1 MRRLALLVAVV
12 GVFACKKADESPA
25 KRGAEPTTLP
35 APAATKAGTPIQPG
49 ELRAAP
55 EIAVGFG
62 VIAPK
67 GSDVGKLEAA
77 AKKAGI
83 TNVVTQ
89 SIADLSFDR
98 GMLRVLAGD
107 KLTPA
112 DLDGI
117 VDAAGVVFLQEVG
130 KDARATLDKAASVTA
145 ELAESVGGW
154 VMDPEAQRFQTAT
167 AFRATVPVA
176 GKPVDI
182 RDLVVVKAVQDDG
195 ELPFLLTAGMG
206 KFGLPE
212 LYVRTLPRGRTGEV
226 TTLINATAQA
236 LATGATVTKAGE
248 LSLDLS
254 TLGEGWSAA
263 HVIEAGGSAKVT
275 WKVAWVQEPDGDER
289 AVELIPPGGATT
301 EAIEAMLSTALGLED
316 SGITEFRADD
326 PEMLAAF
333 AKARTELAAK
343 RAHFAKGVPR
353 NEKLIVKAP
362 FTYPDGGSE
371 NTEWMWV
378 DVVRWQ
384 GDTLEGT
391 LDNDPVRVTGLKA
404 GAPVK
409 FQLGTIADFL
419 HTLADGTE
427 VGGYTIEVAR
437 KRGLIE

>member
-12 GVFACKKADESPA
+12 GVFACKKADESSE

-35 APAATKAGTPIQPG
+35 APTATKPGTPIQPG

-55 EIAVGFG
+55 ETAIGFG

-67 GSDVGKLEAA
+67 GTDIAKLEAA

-89 SIADLSFDR
+89 SIADLNFDR
-98 GMLRVLAGD
+98 DMLRVLAGD
-107 KLTPA
+107 KLTSA
-112 DLDGI
+112 DIDGI
-117 VDAAGVVFLQEVG
+117 VAAAGVVFLQEVG
-130 KDARATLDKAASVTA
+130 ADARATLDKAASVTA
-145 ELAESVGGW
+145 ELAESAGGW
-154 VMDPEAQRFQTAT
+154 VMDPEAQRFQTAK

-182 RDLVVVKAVQDDG
+182 RDLVVVKAVQDEG

-212 LYVRTLPRGRTGEV
+212 LYVRTLPRGRTGDV
-226 TTLINATAQA
+226 TRLVNTTAQA
-236 LATGATVTKAGE
+236 LATGTTVVKPGE
-248 LSLDLS
+248 LRID
-254 TLGEGWSAA
+254 E
-263 HVIEAGGSAKVT
+263 KVT

-289 AVELIPPGGATT
+289 AIELIPPGGATT
-301 EAIEAMLSTALGLED
+301 EGIEALITAAFGAGD
-316 SGITEFRADD
+316 SPVSETQGDD
-326 PEMLAAF
+326 PEMLAAY

-343 RAHFAKGVPR
+343 RAHFAKGVPT
-353 NEKLIVKAP
+353 NEGLSVKAP
-362 FTYPDGGSE
+362 FPFTHEGAEGI
-371 NTEWMWV
+371 EWMWV

-391 LDNDPVRVTGLKA
+391 LDNDPIRVKDLKA
-404 GAPVK
+404 GAHVK
-409 FQLGTIADFL
+409 FKLDSIADFQ
-419 HTLADGTE
+419 HTLADGTT
-427 VGGYTIEVAR
+427 VGGYTIDVAR